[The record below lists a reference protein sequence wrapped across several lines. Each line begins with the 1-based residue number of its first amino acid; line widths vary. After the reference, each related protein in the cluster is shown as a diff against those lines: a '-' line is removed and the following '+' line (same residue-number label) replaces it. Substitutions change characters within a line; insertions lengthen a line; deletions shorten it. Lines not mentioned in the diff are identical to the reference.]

1 MNVRKILF
9 SRKFVEHGAAS
20 RRDDNRPPMLP
31 PRQCRHIRDRDSE
44 HEREHVVHGP
54 LARLHTGR
62 GRGTSWCSPSTRSK
76 RSSYTPSTRPVW
88 PRRRTRYAPMRSGC
102 FPARHERSRGAAREI
117 AREEGLPDNWLNE
130 QRVSAIPRT
139 KDRRAPVLFES
150 RNLLITGASKE
161 HLIAMKMEAGRAI
174 DIEDLITLLNKGE
187 KISLDRAVRIHESL
201 LPDSRRKREARGGM
215 LNAPASERAIFSLYA
230 SPPRGQCAPR

>member
-1 MNVRKILF
+1 M
-9 SRKFVEHGAAS
+9 
-20 RRDDNRPPMLP
+20 
-31 PRQCRHIRDRDSE
+31 
-44 HEREHVVHGP
+44 
-54 LARLHTGR
+54 
-62 GRGTSWCSPSTRSK
+62 
-76 RSSYTPSTRPVW
+76 
-88 PRRRTRYAPMRSGC
+88 
-102 FPARHERSRGAAREI
+102 
-117 AREEGLPDNWLNE
+117 
-130 QRVSAIPRT
+130 
-139 KDRRAPVLFES
+139 LFES